1 MDSSLN
7 MRKIALLILSAAFV
21 FASCQRDGTKVTP
34 YELTED
40 DKGFGTDH
48 AMMEFV
54 NDDVEAIA
62 DRAMYNNTASFNGC
76 VPNITHDTGL
86 NRLVINFGAEC
97 KDDDDVIR
105 RGKII
110 VDYTRE
116 YWDSGSVRTI
126 WFDDYYYQGMRL
138 VGYKKIE
145 HRGYNN
151 AGKMYFSIIVGDT
164 LHLGSN
170 LGTITYNCERNR
182 VFLNGF
188 NTMGD
193 QTDDTYEVTGS
204 GAIKRANDSHADF
217 NILTPLLMSTSCKYI
232 KAGELQIIPRNG
244 YARVINYGEGD
255 CDDDATLDL
264 NGNVFD
270 IKLSKE

>member
-21 FASCQRDGTKVTP
+21 FTSCQRDGTKVTP

-48 AMMEFV
+48 ALMEFV

-62 DRAMYNNTASFNGC
+62 DIAMYDNAATFNGC
-76 VPNITHDTGL
+76 TPYITHDTNL

-97 KDDDDVIR
+97 KDNNDVIR
-105 RGKII
+105 SGKII
-110 VDYTRE
+110 VDYTLP

-126 WFDDYYYQGMRL
+126 RFDDYYYQGMRL
-138 VGYKKIE
+138 TGYKQIE
-145 HRGYNN
+145 NRGYNN
-151 AGKMYFSIIVGDT
+151 AGRLYHSIIVGDT

-170 LGTITYNCERNR
+170 LGYISYNSERNR
-182 VFLNGF
+182 VWLNGF
-188 NTMGD
+188 NTLGNV
-193 QTDDTYEVTGS
+193 QDDTYELTGS
-204 GAIKRANDSHADF
+204 GSIKRGNGAHADF
-217 NILTPLLMSTSCKYI
+217 NILTELLVSTSCKYI
-232 KAGELQIIPRNG
+232 MAGELQLIPLNG

-264 NGNVFD
+264 NGNMFD
-270 IKLSKE
+270 IKLSE